1 MDIDTATIGRLVED
15 VGDEIVGWRRRLH
28 QNPEPSFEEV
38 ETSKFVYETLESF
51 GAGLEL
57 SRPTETSVLAR
68 LVGEKSGRTIAIRAD
83 MDALPVQ
90 EETGLPFASKNEGV
104 SHACGHDGHTAI
116 LLGAARV
123 FGELKEHVEGEVR
136 FVFQHAEELPYG
148 GAEEL
153 VEAGAVDGADAV
165 IGLHLAS
172 SLETGKVGVSPGAV
186 SAAPDRFEIVVEGAG
201 GHAAWPHLMIDPM
214 AVAAQVVTNLQ
225 HVVSRNTDAR
235 EAAVV
240 SVTKIV
246 GGTTFNVIP
255 DKAEMEGT
263 VRALD
268 EEVRERLPELMERV
282 AKGVAEAHGA
292 SCSFE
297 YHRGPDPVVN
307 DEEVARVSRGDGAG
321 PVRGGGARGALPI
334 HGRGGLLGLPAGRRN
349 GLLPGGRAERREG
362 HHPPEP
368 PPALRHR
375 RGRSADRRED
385 VRPRGHEAVG
395 CGISHPD
402 RSQRGLNPRIV
413 VTGPLAHDHR
423 NCAAVVALVLSCL

>member
-38 ETSKFVYETLESF
+38 ETSRFVYETRESF
-51 GAGLEL
+51 DAGLEL

-68 LVGEKSGRTIAIRAD
+68 LVGEKPGRTIVIRAD
-83 MDALPVQ
+83 MDALPVH
-90 EETGLPFASKNEGV
+90 EDTGLPFASENEGV

-123 FGELKEHVEGEVR
+123 FGELREHVEGEVR

-153 VEAGAVDGADAV
+153 VEAEAVDGADAV

-201 GHAAWPHLMIDPM
+201 GHAAWPHLTVDPM

-255 DKAEMEGT
+255 DKAEKEGT

-307 DEEVARVSRGDGAG
+307 DEEVARVVEETARDLFGEEAVEAPS
-321 PVRGGGARGALPI
+321 PSMGGEDFSAYQWAAATAFFLVGARNEEKGITHPNHHPRFDIDEDALPI
-334 HGRGGLLGLPAGRRN
+334 GAKMFVHAAMRLLGAGSRT
-349 GLLPGGRAERREG
+349 
-362 HHPPEP
+362 
-368 PPALRHR
+368 
-375 RGRSADRRED
+375 
-385 VRPRGHEAVG
+385 
-395 CGISHPD
+395 
-402 RSQRGLNPRIV
+402 Q
-413 VTGPLAHDHR
+413 TGVKGD
-423 NCAAVVALVLSCL
+423 